1 MLAFDI
7 TVFHNAELQQDMSAY
22 GNDNLVPSLARVISS
37 IPANATAQMYCFS
50 PEEVLAINRIIVQE
64 SLSDESDDVR
74 ICIGAIVDI
83 PLALL
88 TTIQPELLDN
98 SLYRSWTKASRPELE
113 EHLTRL
119 GLATNGTINVLQDRL
134 HHAMSSDNPSLRRV
148 PKIVSLHHAI
158 SELVALPGPGY
169 TTLSECTKH
178 VLGPCLVPTDDEL
191 YNLASRDQLDT
202 LSLKLRAR
210 GMTMYRIIQ
219 SLRNRLREYY
229 DGDISRILIND
240 AHPPSPAYVQLCQDP
255 NLRKLIFMHE
265 VPSRDRELADFSMKL
280 CCRLKNCG
288 WSGSILLDL
297 RRLLNSLISRGTV
310 LGMHILLYLKDR
322 RTLMSAAPI

>member
-1 MLAFDI
+1 MVAFDI
-7 TVFHNAELQQDMSAY
+7 SVFHNAELQQNLSKQ
-22 GNDNLVPSLARVISS
+22 GSNNLVPSLAGVISS
-37 IPANATAQMYCFS
+37 IPPNATAQMYCFS

-74 ICIGAIVDI
+74 ICIGAVVDI

-119 GLATNGTINVLQDRL
+119 GLATDGTVKALQDRL
-134 HHAMSSDNPSLRRV
+134 RETMSSDNPSLRRL
-148 PKIVSLHHAI
+148 PKIVSLRHAI

-169 TTLSECTKH
+169 TTLPACTKH
-178 VLGPCLVPTDDEL
+178 VLGPCSVPTDDEL
-191 YNLASRDQLDT
+191 YTLASRDQLDT

-219 SLRNRLREYY
+219 CLRSRLR
-229 DGDISRILIND
+229 DHCGGVISRLLINESY
-240 AHPPSPAYVQLCQDP
+240 PVSPAYVQLCQDP

-265 VPSRDRELADFSMKL
+265 VVH
-280 CCRLKNCG
+280 
-288 WSGSILLDL
+288 IV
-297 RRLLNSLISRGTV
+297 NSLIV
-310 LGMHILLYLKDR
+310 V
-322 RTLMSAAPI
+322 